1 MRAESLTGSTAVA
14 GKSPTAVIRK
24 AIMTT
29 MATNSV
35 GQASRSESYG
45 YISNKDRYLDRLRRI
60 EGQVRGV
67 QRMVENDQYCIDILT
82 QVSALTRA
90 AQAVALGLLNDHL
103 KHCVVDAAQ
112 LGDEEAELKLKE
124 ATDAVARLVR
134 S

>member
-1 MRAESLTGSTAVA
+1 
-14 GKSPTAVIRK
+14 
-24 AIMTT
+24 MTT

-112 LGDEEAELKLKE
+112 LVDEEAELKLKE